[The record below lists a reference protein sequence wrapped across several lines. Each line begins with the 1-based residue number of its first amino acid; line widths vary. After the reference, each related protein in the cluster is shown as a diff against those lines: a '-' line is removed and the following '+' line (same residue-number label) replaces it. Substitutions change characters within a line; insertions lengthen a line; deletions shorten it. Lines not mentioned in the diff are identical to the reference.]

1 MASKKYGTN
10 EVKAR
15 KTLKRKKININI
27 SLKGDEKEKS
37 EILHIRKKRSNYT
50 VQRERI
56 KKVYKRIEAK
66 GYKPIDPFSL
76 KTTKELLAEGTD
88 PEAYARMLSRM
99 KTKDIKKGL
108 KVLDPETGIIF
119 DYSDLKE
126 YEKEKSST
134 DNRASFYDW
143 LRDVLDNAIL
153 PEGLPMLTGK
163 TWVDGGV
170 LQTEYDRFRNTMY
183 NQIDKDEK
191 EDAITKE
198 IKEDI
203 TSTVNSLLEVPY
215 YEMFHE
221 SIITLSNLIL
231 NRPLTPEES
240 TFISDWS
247 DYTNGGASI

>member
-1 MASKKYGTN
+1 MAK
-10 EVKAR
+10 
-15 KTLKRKKININI
+15 
-27 SLKGDEKEKS
+27 
-37 EILHIRKKRSNYT
+37 KKRSEYT
-50 VQRERI
+50 KQRERI
-56 KKVYKRIEAK
+56 KKVYKRIEEK
-66 GYKPIDPFSL
+66 GYKPIDSFNL

-88 PEAYARMLSRM
+88 PESYARLLSRM

-108 KVLDPETGIIF
+108 KVLDTETGIIF

-126 YEKEKSST
+126 YEKEKLSE
-134 DNRASFYDW
+134 DNIASFYDW
-143 LRDVLDNAIL
+143 LRSVLDSAIL

-183 NQIDKDEK
+183 SQIDKDEK
-191 EDAITKE
+191 EDAISLE
-198 IKEDI
+198 IKEEI
-203 TSTVNSLLEVPY
+203 TSTVNGLLEAPY

-231 NRPLTPEES
+231 NRPLTVEES

-247 DYTNGGASI
+247 DFVNGGTSV

>member
-143 LRDVLDNAIL
+143 LRAVLDNAIL
-153 PEGLPMLTGK
+153 PEGLPMFTGK

-203 TSTVNSLLEVPY
+203 TSTVNGLLEVPY

>member
-1 MASKKYGTN
+1 MAK
-10 EVKAR
+10 
-15 KTLKRKKININI
+15 
-27 SLKGDEKEKS
+27 
-37 EILHIRKKRSNYT
+37 KKRSEYT
-50 VQRERI
+50 KQRERI
-56 KKVYKRIEAK
+56 KKVYKRIEEK
-66 GYKPIDPFSL
+66 GYKPIEPFNI

-88 PEAYARMLSRM
+88 PEAYARLLKRM

-143 LRDVLDNAIL
+143 LRTVLDNAIL
-153 PEGLPMLTGK
+153 PMGLPMLTGK
-163 TWVDGGV
+163 TWVDGEV
-170 LQTEYDRFRNTMY
+170 LQMEYDRFRNTMY
-183 NQIDKDEK
+183 TQIDKDEK
-191 EDAITKE
+191 EDAIPLE

-203 TSTVNSLLEVPY
+203 TSTVNGLLEVPY
-215 YEMFHE
+215 YETFHE

>member
-1 MASKKYGTN
+1 MAK
-10 EVKAR
+10 
-15 KTLKRKKININI
+15 
-27 SLKGDEKEKS
+27 
-37 EILHIRKKRSNYT
+37 KKRSEYT
-50 VQRERI
+50 KQRERI
-56 KKVYKRIEAK
+56 KKVYKRIEEK
-66 GYKPIDPFSL
+66 GYKPIDSFNL

-88 PEAYARMLSRM
+88 PESYARLLSRM

-126 YEKEKSST
+126 YEKEKASE
-134 DNRASFYDW
+134 DNIASFYDW
-143 LRDVLDNAIL
+143 LRSVLDSAIL

-170 LQTEYDRFRNTMY
+170 LQTEYGRFRNTMY
-183 NQIDKDEK
+183 SQIDKDEK
-191 EDAITKE
+191 EDAISLE
-198 IKEDI
+198 IKEEI
-203 TSTVNSLLEVPY
+203 TSTVNGLLEVPY

-231 NRPLTPEES
+231 NRPLTVEES

-247 DYTNGGASI
+247 DFVNGGTSV

>member
-1 MASKKYGTN
+1 MAK
-10 EVKAR
+10 
-15 KTLKRKKININI
+15 
-27 SLKGDEKEKS
+27 
-37 EILHIRKKRSNYT
+37 KKRSEYT
-50 VQRERI
+50 KQRERI
-56 KKVYKRIEAK
+56 KKVYKRIEEK
-66 GYKPIDPFSL
+66 GYKPIDSFNL

-88 PEAYARMLSRM
+88 PESYARLLSRM

-126 YEKEKSST
+126 YEKEKASE
-134 DNRASFYDW
+134 DNIASFYEW
-143 LRDVLDNAIL
+143 LRSVLDNAIL

-163 TWVDGGV
+163 TWVDVGV

-183 NQIDKDEK
+183 SQIDKDEK
-191 EDAITKE
+191 EDSISLE
-198 IKEDI
+198 IKEEI
-203 TSTVNSLLEVPY
+203 TSTVNGMLEVPY

-231 NRPLTPEES
+231 NRPLTVEES

-247 DYTNGGASI
+247 DFVNGGTSV

>member
-1 MASKKYGTN
+1 MAK
-10 EVKAR
+10 
-15 KTLKRKKININI
+15 
-27 SLKGDEKEKS
+27 
-37 EILHIRKKRSNYT
+37 KKRSEYT
-50 VQRERI
+50 KQRERI
-56 KKVYKRIEAK
+56 KKVYKRIEEK
-66 GYKPIDPFSL
+66 GYKPIDSFNL

-88 PEAYARMLSRM
+88 PESYARLLSRM

-108 KVLDPETGIIF
+108 KVLDTETGIIF

-126 YEKEKSST
+126 YEKEKVSE
-134 DNRASFYDW
+134 DNIASFYDW
-143 LRDVLDNAIL
+143 LRSVLDSAIL

-183 NQIDKDEK
+183 SQIDKDEK
-191 EDAITKE
+191 EDAISLE
-198 IKEDI
+198 IKEEI
-203 TSTVNSLLEVPY
+203 TSTVNGLLEVPY

-231 NRPLTPEES
+231 NRPLTVEES

-247 DYTNGGASI
+247 DFVNGGTSV

>member
-1 MASKKYGTN
+1 MAK
-10 EVKAR
+10 
-15 KTLKRKKININI
+15 
-27 SLKGDEKEKS
+27 
-37 EILHIRKKRSNYT
+37 KKRSEYT
-50 VQRERI
+50 KQRERI
-56 KKVYKRIEAK
+56 KKVYKRIEEK
-66 GYKPIDPFSL
+66 GYKPLDSFNL

-88 PEAYARMLSRM
+88 PESYARLLSRM

-126 YEKEKSST
+126 YEKEKASE
-134 DNRASFYDW
+134 DNIASFYDW
-143 LRDVLDNAIL
+143 LREVLDNAIL

-183 NQIDKDEK
+183 SQIDKDEK
-191 EDAITKE
+191 EDAISLE
-198 IKEDI
+198 IKEEI
-203 TSTVNSLLEVPY
+203 TSAVNGLLEVPY

-231 NRPLTPEES
+231 NRPLTVEES
-240 TFISDWS
+240 TFISDWG
-247 DYTNGGASI
+247 DFVNGGTSV

>member
-1 MASKKYGTN
+1 MAK
-10 EVKAR
+10 
-15 KTLKRKKININI
+15 
-27 SLKGDEKEKS
+27 
-37 EILHIRKKRSNYT
+37 KKRSEYT
-50 VQRERI
+50 KQRERI
-56 KKVYKRIEAK
+56 KKVYKRIEEK
-66 GYKPIDPFSL
+66 GYKPIDSFNL

-88 PEAYARMLSRM
+88 TESYARLLSRM

-126 YEKEKSST
+126 YEKEKTSE
-134 DNRASFYDW
+134 DNIASFYEW
-143 LRDVLDNAIL
+143 LRSVLDNAIL

-163 TWVDGGV
+163 TWVDVGV

-183 NQIDKDEK
+183 SQIDKDEK
-191 EDAITKE
+191 EDSISLE
-198 IKEDI
+198 IKEEI
-203 TSTVNSLLEVPY
+203 TSTVNGLLEVPY

-231 NRPLTPEES
+231 NRPLTVEES

-247 DYTNGGASI
+247 DFVNGGTSV

>member
-1 MASKKYGTN
+1 MAK
-10 EVKAR
+10 
-15 KTLKRKKININI
+15 
-27 SLKGDEKEKS
+27 
-37 EILHIRKKRSNYT
+37 KKRSEYT
-50 VQRERI
+50 KQRERI
-56 KKVYKRIEAK
+56 KKVYKRIEEK
-66 GYKPIDPFSL
+66 GYKPIDSFNL

-88 PEAYARMLSRM
+88 PESYARLLSRM

-126 YEKEKSST
+126 YEKEKASE
-134 DNRASFYDW
+134 DNIASFYEW
-143 LRDVLDNAIL
+143 LRSVLDNAIL

-163 TWVDGGV
+163 TWVDAGV

-183 NQIDKDEK
+183 SQIDKDEK
-191 EDAITKE
+191 EDSISLE
-198 IKEDI
+198 IKEEI
-203 TSTVNSLLEVPY
+203 TSTVNGLLEVPY

-231 NRPLTPEES
+231 NRPLTVEES

-247 DYTNGGASI
+247 DFVNGGTSV

>member
-1 MASKKYGTN
+1 MAK
-10 EVKAR
+10 
-15 KTLKRKKININI
+15 
-27 SLKGDEKEKS
+27 
-37 EILHIRKKRSNYT
+37 KKRSEYT
-50 VQRERI
+50 KQRERI
-56 KKVYKRIEAK
+56 KKVYKRIEEK
-66 GYKPIDPFSL
+66 GYKPIEPFNL

-88 PEAYARMLSRM
+88 PEAYARLLKRM

-108 KVLDPETGIIF
+108 KVLDPETRIIF

-143 LRDVLDNAIL
+143 LRTVLDNAIL
-153 PEGLPMLTGK
+153 PMGLPMLTGK
-163 TWVDGGV
+163 TWVDGEV

-183 NQIDKDEK
+183 IQIDKDEK
-191 EDAITKE
+191 EDAIPLE

-203 TSTVNSLLEVPY
+203 TSTVNGLLEVPY

>member
-1 MASKKYGTN
+1 MAK
-10 EVKAR
+10 
-15 KTLKRKKININI
+15 
-27 SLKGDEKEKS
+27 
-37 EILHIRKKRSNYT
+37 KKRSEYT
-50 VQRERI
+50 KQRERI
-56 KKVYKRIEAK
+56 KKVYKRIEEK
-66 GYKPIDPFSL
+66 GYKPIDSFNL

-88 PEAYARMLSRM
+88 PESYARLLSRM

-126 YEKEKSST
+126 YEKEKASE
-134 DNRASFYDW
+134 DNIASFYDW
-143 LRDVLDNAIL
+143 LRSVLDSVIL

-183 NQIDKDEK
+183 SQIDKDEK
-191 EDAITKE
+191 EDAISLE
-198 IKEDI
+198 IKEEI
-203 TSTVNSLLEVPY
+203 TSTVNGLLEVPY

-231 NRPLTPEES
+231 NRPLTVEES

-247 DYTNGGASI
+247 DFVNGGTSV

>member
-1 MASKKYGTN
+1 MAK
-10 EVKAR
+10 
-15 KTLKRKKININI
+15 
-27 SLKGDEKEKS
+27 
-37 EILHIRKKRSNYT
+37 KKRSEYT
-50 VQRERI
+50 KQRERI
-56 KKVYKRIEAK
+56 KKVYKRIEEK
-66 GYKPIDPFSL
+66 GYKPIDSFNL

-88 PEAYARMLSRM
+88 PESYARLLLRM

-126 YEKEKSST
+126 YEKEKASE
-134 DNRASFYDW
+134 DNIASFYDW
-143 LRDVLDNAIL
+143 LRSVLDNAIL

-163 TWVDGGV
+163 TWIDGGV

-183 NQIDKDEK
+183 SQIDKDEK
-191 EDAITKE
+191 EDAISLE
-198 IKEDI
+198 IKEEI

-231 NRPLTPEES
+231 NRPLTVEES

-247 DYTNGGASI
+247 DFVNGGTSV

>member
-15 KTLKRKKININI
+15 KKSNI
-27 SLKGDEKEKS
+27 K
-37 EILHIRKKRSNYT
+37 KKRSNYT
-50 VQRERI
+50 IQRERI
-56 KKVYKRIEAK
+56 KKVYKRIEEK
-66 GYKPIDPFSL
+66 GYKPIDSFNL

-88 PEAYARMLSRM
+88 PEAYARMLSKM

-108 KVLDPETGIIF
+108 KVLDQETGVIF

-126 YEKEKSST
+126 YEKEKESE
-134 DNRASFYDW
+134 DNKASFYDW
-143 LRDVLDNAIL
+143 LRSVLDNAIL
-153 PEGLPMLTGK
+153 PMGLPMLNGK
-163 TWVDGGV
+163 TWVDGEV
-170 LQTEYDRFRNTMY
+170 LQSEYDRFRNTMY
-183 NQIDKDEK
+183 AQIDKDEK

-203 TSTVNSLLEVPY
+203 TLVVNGLLEVPY
-215 YEMFHE
+215 YDMFHE

-231 NRPLTPEES
+231 NRPLTLEES

-247 DYTNGGASI
+247 DYTNGGPSI

>member
-1 MASKKYGTN
+1 MA
-10 EVKAR
+10 
-15 KTLKRKKININI
+15 
-27 SLKGDEKEKS
+27 
-37 EILHIRKKRSNYT
+37 HKKRSEYT
-50 VQRERI
+50 KQRERI
-56 KKVYKRIEAK
+56 KKVYKRIEEK
-66 GYKPIDPFSL
+66 GYKPIDSFNL

-88 PEAYARMLSRM
+88 PEAYARMLSTM

-108 KVLDPETGIIF
+108 KVLDPETGVIF

-126 YEKEKSST
+126 YEKEKKSE
-134 DNRASFYDW
+134 DNKASFYDW
-143 LRDVLDNAIL
+143 LRSELDNVIL
-153 PEGLPMLTGK
+153 PMGIPMLAGK

-170 LQTEYDRFRNTMY
+170 LQAEYDRFRNTMY
-183 NQIDKDEK
+183 AQIDKDEK
-191 EDAITKE
+191 EDSITKE

-203 TSTVNSLLEVPY
+203 TATVNGLLEVPY

-247 DYTNGGASI
+247 DYTNGGESI

>member
-1 MASKKYGTN
+1 MAK
-10 EVKAR
+10 
-15 KTLKRKKININI
+15 
-27 SLKGDEKEKS
+27 
-37 EILHIRKKRSNYT
+37 KKRSEYT
-50 VQRERI
+50 KQRERI
-56 KKVYKRIEAK
+56 KKVYKRIEEK
-66 GYKPIDPFSL
+66 GYKPIDSFNL

-88 PEAYARMLSRM
+88 PESYARLLSRM

-126 YEKEKSST
+126 YEKEKASE
-134 DNRASFYDW
+134 DNIASFYEW
-143 LRDVLDNAIL
+143 LRSVLDNAIL

-163 TWVDGGV
+163 TWVDVGV

-183 NQIDKDEK
+183 TQIDKDEK
-191 EDAITKE
+191 EDSISLE
-198 IKEDI
+198 IKEEI
-203 TSTVNSLLEVPY
+203 TSTVNGLLEVPY

-231 NRPLTPEES
+231 NRPLTVEES

-247 DYTNGGASI
+247 DFVNGGTSV

>member
-1 MASKKYGTN
+1 MAK
-10 EVKAR
+10 
-15 KTLKRKKININI
+15 
-27 SLKGDEKEKS
+27 
-37 EILHIRKKRSNYT
+37 KKRSEYT
-50 VQRERI
+50 KQRERI
-56 KKVYKRIEAK
+56 KKVYKRIEEK
-66 GYKPIDPFSL
+66 GYKPLDSFNL

-88 PEAYARMLSRM
+88 PESYARLLSRM

-126 YEKEKSST
+126 YEKEKASE
-134 DNRASFYDW
+134 DNIASFYDW
-143 LRDVLDNAIL
+143 LREVLDNAIL

-183 NQIDKDEK
+183 SQIDKDEK
-191 EDAITKE
+191 EDAISLE
-198 IKEDI
+198 IKEEI
-203 TSTVNSLLEVPY
+203 TSAVNVLLEVPY

-231 NRPLTPEES
+231 NRPLTVEES
-240 TFISDWS
+240 TFISDWG
-247 DYTNGGASI
+247 DFVNGGTSV